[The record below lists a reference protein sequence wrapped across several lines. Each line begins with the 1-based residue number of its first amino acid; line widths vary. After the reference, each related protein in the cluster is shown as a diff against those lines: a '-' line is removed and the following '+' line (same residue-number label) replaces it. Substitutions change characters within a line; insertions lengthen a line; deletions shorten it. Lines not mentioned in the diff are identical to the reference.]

1 MASQDIGAAKFPL
14 GLVTTMTMGTFSLKN
29 GRVTG
34 CLPTGESLV
43 KNKIIRAMTA
53 FSLRSSENSQHNAWN
68 VNFGDGNI
76 NNWNNKYNGNTVR
89 AVAAF

>member
-1 MASQDIGAAKFPL
+1 
-14 GLVTTMTMGTFSLKN
+14 MTMGTFSLKN

-53 FSLRSSENSQHNAWN
+53 FSLRSSENSQHYAWV

-89 AVAAF
+89 AVAALPNEYVEGCFVVS